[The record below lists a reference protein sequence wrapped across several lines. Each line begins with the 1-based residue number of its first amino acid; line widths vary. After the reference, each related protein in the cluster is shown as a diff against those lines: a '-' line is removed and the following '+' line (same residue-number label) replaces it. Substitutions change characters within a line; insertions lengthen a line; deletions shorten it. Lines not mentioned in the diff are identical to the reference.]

1 MESQLLDS
9 EINQTI
15 NFSLQNQTELQL
27 KINTLENKVK
37 EMNESIRYASIIQQS
52 ILPNIQLF
60 LNSFEDAFAYFKP
73 KDIISGDFYWY
84 YRHKQTIYFA
94 VGDCTGHGVP
104 GALINMAANSF
115 LQQII
120 KQKKV
125 YNPSKIIELLDRE
138 ISTLLNSNRSVGQTN
153 DGIDIGFCRFDLN
166 TKKGHFCGAGRPL
179 YLIRK
184 DKLIEFD
191 KGKNAIGYL
200 SGTKKEFR
208 SVYFDLKKGDTFYLF
223 SDGYTDQFG
232 GENIK
237 KFNRK
242 RFKTLL
248 LSMSKMNLEQQE
260 DELRLTFDNWKGHQE
275 QIDDVCVIGVRL

>member
-15 NFSLQNQTELQL
+15 NFSLQNQSELQL
-27 KINTLENKVK
+27 KIDTLENKVK

-52 ILPNIQLF
+52 ILSSIQLF

-120 KQKKV
+120 KQKKI

-138 ISTLLNSNRSVGQTN
+138 ISTLLNSNRSVGQTK

-184 DKLIEFD
+184 DNLVEFD

-260 DELRLTFDNWKGHQE
+260 DELRFTFDNWKGAQE
-275 QIDDVCVIGVRL
+275 QIDDVCVLGIRI